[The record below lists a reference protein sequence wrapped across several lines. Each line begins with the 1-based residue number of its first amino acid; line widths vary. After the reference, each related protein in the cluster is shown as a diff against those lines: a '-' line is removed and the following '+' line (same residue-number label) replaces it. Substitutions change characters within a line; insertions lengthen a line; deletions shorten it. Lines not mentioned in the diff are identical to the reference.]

1 MHKGLEA
8 QLQDRMSED
17 LTLMQ
22 TMGQQQQQDMLN
34 RRLAALQE
42 QQEQT
47 QESLEGD
54 LSALMNAVSPGKL
67 VKNAVAGKSYNLPPK
82 IVRFRPAV
90 KCLYTACLEIFGKLI
105 SPEAAQW

>member
-22 TMGQQQQQDMLN
+22 TMGQQQQEMLN

-54 LSALMNAVSPGKL
+54 LSALMNAVSPGKP
-67 VKNAVAGKSYNLPPK
+67 V
-82 IVRFRPAV
+82 
-90 KCLYTACLEIFGKLI
+90 
-105 SPEAAQW
+105 